1 MNEDKDP
8 KKEGTENTEKSEE
21 LLNLEKSEKTDTEEK
36 QEVSSETVPEETE
49 VKEEVSAESE
59 TESVKEEVASE
70 TQPAAEAATTEE
82 SDDSDDSEDDGTDIE
97 EEEDE
102 DHEEEDFSVLTLDEI
117 LKLSADLL
125 NEDNIK
131 KADRTMRK
139 LREEVNHFY
148 DSEKSEAILAYKEQN
163 NGSVEGFEY
172 KRSKEIDTFFNNFKQ
187 HNTRRKEKYESIRK
201 DREKNLEAKKAII
214 QEIKDITNTPD
225 QKGGLAK
232 IKSLQKKWKE
242 IGPVPQPEAEDLYN
256 TYNALLDLYYDHKSI
271 EYELKEI
278 DRKKNLDAK
287 LELCEKAEELAQQEN
302 INEAI
307 KLLKHLHDEYKS
319 IGPIPKEKSDEV
331 WERFKAASDALYDK
345 KREFAEEYKK
355 QLNDNMK
362 AKQELCLAV
371 EPYTNFDSD
380 RIKEWN
386 EKTKELLEVQKKWE
400 AIGPLPREVAK
411 NINKQF
417 WGNFKTFFNNKGK
430 FFERL
435 EEQRKENLKLKEE
448 LCEQAEAL
456 QESTDWNSAADSL
469 KSLQKKWKELGPVP
483 EAQRESVYKRFK
495 AACDH
500 FFERKRNKRSSQDKE
515 FKENLKAKQEVCQK
529 ITDLAEANS
538 DDTEQLNKL
547 VDEYL
552 AIGFVPKRDINN
564 ILEDFIAAF
573 ESFYEN
579 YPEEDEDKKEKIKL
593 QAHMDFYEKAPQLGS
608 KMRRQEQAIRKK
620 IDALQS
626 DISLWENNLSFFANS
641 KTADKLKKE
650 FSTKIDQAN
659 KKLDDLRAQL
669 RIISKIT

>member
-1 MNEDKDP
+1 MLQKHTIMNEDKDP

-242 IGPVPQPEAEDLYN
+242 IGRY
-256 TYNALLDLYYDHKSI
+256 
-271 EYELKEI
+271 
-278 DRKKNLDAK
+278 
-287 LELCEKAEELAQQEN
+287 
-302 INEAI
+302 
-307 KLLKHLHDEYKS
+307 
-319 IGPIPKEKSDEV
+319 
-331 WERFKAASDALYDK
+331 
-345 KREFAEEYKK
+345 
-355 QLNDNMK
+355 LN
-362 AKQELCLAV
+362 
-371 EPYTNFDSD
+371 
-380 RIKEWN
+380 
-386 EKTKELLEVQKKWE
+386 QK
-400 AIGPLPREVAK
+400 P
-411 NINKQF
+411 
-417 WGNFKTFFNNKGK
+417 KTF
-430 FFERL
+430 
-435 EEQRKENLKLKEE
+435 
-448 LCEQAEAL
+448 
-456 QESTDWNSAADSL
+456 
-469 KSLQKKWKELGPVP
+469 
-483 EAQRESVYKRFK
+483 
-495 AACDH
+495 
-500 FFERKRNKRSSQDKE
+500 
-515 FKENLKAKQEVCQK
+515 
-529 ITDLAEANS
+529 
-538 DDTEQLNKL
+538 
-547 VDEYL
+547 
-552 AIGFVPKRDINN
+552 
-564 ILEDFIAAF
+564 
-573 ESFYEN
+573 
-579 YPEEDEDKKEKIKL
+579 
-593 QAHMDFYEKAPQLGS
+593 
-608 KMRRQEQAIRKK
+608 
-620 IDALQS
+620 
-626 DISLWENNLSFFANS
+626 
-641 KTADKLKKE
+641 
-650 FSTKIDQAN
+650 
-659 KKLDDLRAQL
+659 
-669 RIISKIT
+669 IIHIMPY